1 LAWGLRAIGVLRSR
15 AMLRQWAA
23 GCVALLSL
31 TACASLQAAAAT
43 AFSSQFSCPEDR
55 VQVTVIGPAEQ
66 RRDPPDEIAK
76 DSERLAIW
84 RRAEERRLRSDDTSV
99 RVEGCNH
106 EHVYRCYTPAKHP
119 LSHDCL

>member
-1 LAWGLRAIGVLRSR
+1 
-15 AMLRQWAA
+15 M
-23 GCVALLSL
+23 
-31 TACASLQAAAAT
+31 
-43 AFSSQFSCPEDR
+43 
-55 VQVTVIGPAEQ
+55 QVTVIGPAEQ